1 MLTIANTVHKQSLS
15 CWLFL
20 KCELLDETGKKP
32 RLLEPI
38 GTLFSI
44 LKDISALSIGKHSI
58 DCLSFLSIIKIYPFS
73 KNIYIYIYSYDLL
86 FLDETY
92 HSGKFWCFLGGWRYI
107 KIASIDIDAF
117 AEKNQKYLEENIIR
131 TFICCNHLIYL
142 LKSSM

>member
-38 GTLFSI
+38 GTPFSI

-73 KNIYIYIYSYDLL
+73 KNIYIYI
-86 FLDETY
+86 FLWFIIFRWDIPFREVLMFSWRMKIY
-92 HSGKFWCFLGGWRYI
+92 QNCKYRYRRLCRKKSKVFGGKY
-107 KIASIDIDAF
+107 
-117 AEKNQKYLEENIIR
+117 Y
-131 TFICCNHLIYL
+131 
-142 LKSSM
+142 